1 MPSRTVETPDYFR
14 VRHGWHNPTL
24 TLLYPFVLV
33 PALAAVLLIWYG
45 LLSILFWP
53 IISALFGAV
62 VFSLIPFLYSRRIS
76 MNDRGYSE
84 SACFCGLTLWMELY
98 APEDLLDF
106 KVEETFPTSE
116 DTSAYCVV
124 LQLRNGERR
133 NGMSYFSKA
142 AAEASCHALNAVLVR
157 ARAAA

>member
-1 MPSRTVETPDYFR
+1 MPSKIDEPPDYLE
-14 VRHGWHNPTL
+14 VRNGWHNPVP
-24 TLLYPFVLV
+24 TLLYPVVLV
-33 PALAAVLLIWYG
+33 PALAAVMAICYG

-53 IISALFGAV
+53 IISALVGAV

-76 MNDRGYSE
+76 MNDDGYSE

-106 KVEETFPTSE
+106 KVEGTFPTSE
-116 DTSAYCVV
+116 DTSAHCVV

-133 NGMSYFSKA
+133 SGMSYFSKA
-142 AAEASCHALNAVLVR
+142 AAEASCQALNAVLDR